1 MNARQSDLTSAEL
14 EQARWVA
21 RFLLEL
27 IDAWAGLWPDI
38 RFEDRKGRTADSIV
52 DIAQA
57 RFLDALATVE
67 VRLTFAV
74 PTRPLRGSAPNHH
87 LSVWRHNAEPDK
99 GSVGE
104 SIAIG
109 PNPSVGFVLDSSIRL
124 LGRAGGPRV
133 NPVPMLARLR
143 NVAAAERDLVE
154 LREPRQRS
162 ATRLERAGL
171 EGDAAREAT
180 GPGARG
186 SDSGRRERERRAEM
200 RRTRFLLIGSDRLA
214 AEPAD

>member
-1 MNARQSDLTSAEL
+1 MRSRLSVLIMPAMNARQSDLESARL

-27 IDAWAGLWPDI
+27 IDTWAGLWPDI
-38 RFEDRKGRTADSIV
+38 RFEDRNGRPADSIV

-57 RFLDALATVE
+57 RFLDALGTTE

-74 PTRPLRGSAPNHH
+74 PTRPRHDPAPNHH
-87 LSVWRHNAEPDK
+87 LSVWRHNPEAGK

-109 PNPSVGFVLDSSIRL
+109 PNPSVGFILDSSIRL

-133 NPVPMLARLR
+133 QPVPMLARLR
-143 NVAAAERDLVE
+143 NVAAAERDLLE
-154 LREPRQRS
+154 LR
-162 ATRLERAGL
+162 
-171 EGDAAREAT
+171 
-180 GPGARG
+180 GPARG
-186 SDSGRRERERRAEM
+186 SGRRERQRRAEL
-200 RRTRFLLIGSDRLA
+200 RRTRFLLIGRDRLA